1 MILDG
6 VRAVAV
12 VEDDP
17 VLGPSLVQRFAVEG
31 LTAQWWRSGDE
42 ALAGFSRHRPSVV
55 ICDIRLPD
63 IDGET
68 LFAKSAQLLGGV
80 PFLFIT
86 GYGELEQA
94 VRLVRAGA
102 VDYIAKPFAVDE
114 LVDKVRSLLA
124 SELPPG
130 EGRLG
135 ASPQMQRIEAL
146 LRRIAA
152 IDSHVLF
159 LGESGVGKEVCARFL
174 HARSPRAGAPFV
186 AVNCAAIPSELVESE
201 LFGHERG
208 AFTGAQSRHIGY
220 AERAG
225 GGVLFLDEVGDL
237 PLPAQAKLLRLVQ
250 DRTFCRVGGET
261 PVAFTARLVCATN
274 RDLASDVRSGRF
286 REDLWYRI
294 NVIPITVPPLRERHE
309 DILPLLHHYVREF
322 AEKFGSPVRGL
333 TTAAEEFALEWPWPG
348 NVRELVNRV
357 ERAVALSERPQL
369 GIDDLFPERAGQT
382 PAAAPEEEL
391 LTLSEARDA
400 TERRHIER
408 ALARTGG
415 RIGEAARLLG
425 ISRTTLWEKMRRL
438 GIAEPGGSLPRSGH

>member
-1 MILDG
+1 MILEG
-6 VRAVAV
+6 VRTVAV

-31 LTAQWWRSGDE
+31 LTAQWWRSGGE

-68 LFAKSAQLLGGV
+68 LFAKSAQLVAGV

-102 VDYIAKPFAVDE
+102 VDYIAKPFPVDE

-174 HARSPRAGAPFV
+174 HARSPRASAPFV

-201 LFGHERG
+201 LFGHEKG
-208 AFTGAQSRHIGY
+208 AFTGAYGRHIGY
-220 AERAG
+220 AERAAG
-225 GGVLFLDEVGDL
+225 GFLFLDEIGDL
-237 PLPAQAKLLRLVQ
+237 PLAAQAKLLRLVQ
-250 DRTFCRVGGET
+250 DRAFCRVGGER
-261 PVAFTARLVCATN
+261 PLPFTARLVCATN
-274 RDLASDVRSGRF
+274 RDLEGDVRSGRF

-294 NVIPITVPPLRERHE
+294 NVIPVTVPPLRERHE

-322 AEKFGSPVRGL
+322 AERFGSPARGV

-357 ERAVALSERPQL
+357 ERAVALADSPQI
-369 GIDDLFPERAGQT
+369 GIEDLFPERVST
-382 PAAAPEEEL
+382 PAEAGAGERL
-391 LTLSEARDA
+391 LSLSEARDA
-400 TERRHIER
+400 AEKRHIER

-415 RIGEAARLLG
+415 RMSETARLLG
-425 ISRTTLWEKMRRL
+425 ISRTTLWEKMRRH
-438 GIAEPGGSLPRSGH
+438 GIVEPDGGPGTPAA

>member
-1 MILDG
+1 MIFDG
-6 VRAVAV
+6 VRTIAL

-31 LTAQWWRSGDE
+31 LTTQWWPSGDE
-42 ALAGFSRHRPSVV
+42 ALAGFARHRPSVV

-86 GYGELEQA
+86 GYGDLEQA

-114 LVDKVRSLLA
+114 LVDKVRALLA

-130 EGRLG
+130 ERRLG

-174 HARSPRAGAPFV
+174 HAHSPRAQAPFV
-186 AVNCAAIPSELVESE
+186 AVNCAAIPPELVESE
-201 LFGHERG
+201 LFGHEKG
-208 AFTGAQSRHIGY
+208 AFTGAHGRHIGY
-220 AERAG
+220 VERAAG
-225 GGVLFLDEVGDL
+225 GFLFLDEIGDL
-237 PLPAQAKLLRLVQ
+237 PPAAQAKLLRLVQ
-250 DRTFCRVGGET
+250 DRTFFRVGGEQ
-261 PVAFTARLVCATN
+261 PLPFAARLVCATN
-274 RDLASDVRSGRF
+274 RNLEADVRSGRF
-286 REDLWYRI
+286 REDLYYRI
-294 NVIPITVPPLRERHE
+294 NVIPVTIPPLRERPE
-309 DILPLLHHYVREF
+309 DILPLLHRYLREF
-322 AEKFGSPVRGL
+322 AEKFASPARGL

-348 NVRELVNRV
+348 NVRELVNRI
-357 ERAVALSERPQL
+357 ERAVALADTAQIGLE
-369 GIDDLFPERAGQT
+369 DLFPEHAAAVAAATRAG
-382 PAAAPEEEL
+382 PLA
-391 LTLSEARDA
+391 TLSEARDA
-400 TERRHIER
+400 AEKRHIER

-415 RIGEAARLLG
+415 RMSETARILG
-425 ISRTTLWEKMRRL
+425 ISRTTLWEKMRRY
-438 GIAEPGGSLPRSGH
+438 GIAEPQSPAGPSRH